1 MNSDFQL
8 HDVGPRG
15 VCIPAGEHSVEC
27 AHEYLMFLDGVA
39 TNAPTLGE
47 IRNNQR
53 FHPAARPRNDKIK
66 AFVLLLEQIACI
78 YPDCSIGYDDET
90 ERYVVELD
98 NHNIVDIVRYGF
110 AELQG
115 ISKYAAEDVL
125 RMYCANSAVYGV
137 EIIADGP
144 YIEPCMNIQFRGYTK
159 IVVEIDKKEL
169 PV

>member
-39 TNAPTLGE
+39 LNAPTLDE

-53 FHPAARPRNDKIK
+53 FHPAARLRNDKIK
-66 AFVLLLEQIACI
+66 AFVLMLEQMACI
-78 YPDCSIGYDDET
+78 YPGCYIGYDDET

-98 NHNIVDIVRYGF
+98 NHNVVDIVRYGF

-115 ISKYAAEDVL
+115 TREDVL
-125 RMYCANSAVYGV
+125 RMYCANYAVYAV

-144 YIEPCMNIQFRGYTK
+144 YIEPCMDIQFYGGTK
-159 IVVEIDKKEL
+159 IIVEINKKEL